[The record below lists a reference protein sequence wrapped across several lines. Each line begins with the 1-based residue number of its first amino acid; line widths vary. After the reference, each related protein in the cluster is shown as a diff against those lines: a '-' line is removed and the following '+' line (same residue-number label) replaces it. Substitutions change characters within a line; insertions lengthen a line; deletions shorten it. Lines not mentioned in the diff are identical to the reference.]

1 MPALFS
7 IENYVNIRKYMHV
20 FLLFLN
26 FRKNNMRI

>member
-1 MPALFS
+1 MPILFS
-7 IENYVNIRKYMHV
+7 IENHVNIRKYTYV